1 MAIAISVGYSDYIRD
16 ANRRNIN
23 QQIQT
28 DVGNRTPV
36 TVFTATSPFIDNF
49 KNNID
54 VQHFNIFK
62 QPREHIQ
69 LEHGGVLNDSHFRPP
84 CYSDLEDGRYLTR
97 WITEVNLF
105 TIEELGRLN
114 SIFGTNVT
122 AGGVGENILTK
133 GIDLDALPA
142 NTILKIG
149 STATIEILARRTF
162 CFKLANVFLGN
173 QLDWV
178 ARKQF
183 DLEKIGVT
191 GQVVTPGV
199 VYPGDAIEVMLP
211 KVSLG
216 PMPVKSGSIIQI
228 TNTKIS

>member
-1 MAIAISVGYSDYIRD
+1 MSIVVSVGYSDYIRD

-28 DVGNRTPV
+28 DVGNSTPV
-36 TVFTATSPFIDNF
+36 TVFTATSPFVDKF
-49 KNNID
+49 KNID

-84 CYSDLEDGRYLTR
+84 CYSDLDDGRYLTR

-133 GIDLDALPA
+133 GIDVDVLPA

-149 STATIEILARRTF
+149 STVTIEILARRTF

-173 QLDWV
+173 QSTWV
-178 ARKQF
+178 AQKHF
-183 DLEKIGVT
+183 DLTKIGIT

-199 VYPGDAIEVMLP
+199 VYPGDEIEV
-211 KVSLG
+211 
-216 PMPVKSGSIIQI
+216 SGL
-228 TNTKIS
+228 KFA